1 MSLEDLKSKDV
12 DALRAELLE
21 LRQTQMKLRL
31 QKASGQL
38 QQTHQIRNVRRDIAR
53 IKTLLTQK
61 KVRV

>member
-1 MSLEDLKSKDV
+1 MSLEDLENKDV

>member
-1 MSLEDLKSKDV
+1 MSLEDLKNKDV